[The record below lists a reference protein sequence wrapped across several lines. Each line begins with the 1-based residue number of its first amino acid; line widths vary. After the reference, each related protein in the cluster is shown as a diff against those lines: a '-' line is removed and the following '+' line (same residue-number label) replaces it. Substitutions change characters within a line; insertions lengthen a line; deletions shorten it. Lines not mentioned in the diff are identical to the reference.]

1 MRVKRSMGA
10 KSALPRRTPRVRL
23 QRLVAAAVLLA
34 GVAVAANLNYWRR
47 HSRSGS
53 AAAVTAAAGPAAAVE
68 TERLRSY
75 LRENPTD
82 VAARFR
88 LSQRY
93 SESAEYPRALAELA
107 ILERAQPKNAE
118 VYLRQAMVHKYA
130 GQLTEAEA
138 AARRALQLQPAN
150 GPAREWLGEVYL
162 AEGRAHEAL
171 DEFQRSLKR
180 TPDSYFALMGKARA
194 LEQLFISRFAIAPAQ
209 VVAPVEEAVRLDP
222 NNPWGV
228 VTLAR
233 MTFNYLMRP
242 EPAEKLAKRA
252 AELDARDAEPYIILA
267 EIALHRPA
275 TAENLRQVGVYAYE
289 AAQRAPRDAR
299 PPAQLGRALLRQNE
313 PAEAAKL
320 LERSLALGSTPE
332 TVYQLSIAYRRAGNA
347 ERARYFGGI
356 YEHWNT
362 FMERRKTLLGNVQR
376 EPGKADHYY
385 ALAKLYLEEH
395 APDPAQTWLEKAKS
409 LAAADPR
416 YSRMMAQLRQ
426 LRASGSPAPPLPLP

>member
-1 MRVKRSMGA
+1 MT
-10 KSALPRRTPRVRL
+10 ALPLRTPRTRL
-23 QRLVAAAVLLA
+23 QRLVAAALLLA
-34 GVAVAANLNYWRR
+34 GVAVAANFIYWRQHFR
-47 HSRSGS
+47 PG
-53 AAAVTAAAGPAAAVE
+53 AAAHGAAAATTAAGAVATAE
-68 TERLRSY
+68 TERLRGY
-75 LRENPTD
+75 LLEHPTD

-93 SESAEYPRALAELA
+93 CESAEYPRALAELA
-107 ILERAQPKNAE
+107 ILERAQPENAE

-138 AARRALQLQPAN
+138 SARRALALQPAD
-150 GPAREWLGEVYL
+150 GAAREWLGEVYL

-171 DEFQRSLKR
+171 DAFQRSLARK
-180 TPDSYFALMGKARA
+180 PDSYFALMGKARA
-194 LEQLFISRFAIAPAQ
+194 LEQLFISRYAIAPAQ
-209 VVAPVEEAVRLDP
+209 VVEPVEKAVRLDP
-222 NNPWGV
+222 DNPWGV

-242 EPAEKLAKRA
+242 EPAEKLARRA
-252 AELDARDAEPYIILA
+252 AELDPRDVEPYIILA

-275 TAENLRQVGVYAYE
+275 TAENLRLVGVYAYE

-320 LERSLALGSTPE
+320 LERSLAMGSTPE
-332 TVYQLSIAYRRAGNA
+332 TVYQLSLAYRRAGNA
-347 ERARYFGGI
+347 ERARYYSGI
-356 YEHWNT
+356 YQRWND

-376 EPGKADHYY
+376 EPRKADHYY
-385 ALAKLYLEEH
+385 ALARLYLEEH
-395 APDPAQTWLEKAKS
+395 APDPAQAWLEKAKS

-416 YSRMMAQLRQ
+416 YPQMMAQVRQ
-426 LRASGSPAPPLPLP
+426 LRASGNAAPPLPLP